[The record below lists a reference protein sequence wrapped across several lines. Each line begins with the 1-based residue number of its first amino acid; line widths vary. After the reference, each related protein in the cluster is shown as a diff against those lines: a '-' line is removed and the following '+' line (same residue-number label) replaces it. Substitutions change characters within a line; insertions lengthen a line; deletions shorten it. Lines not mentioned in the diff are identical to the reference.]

1 MNADHVAMF
10 SALDLAR
17 MLFGVLIVAA
27 GAVSCLFFV
36 GRRKQREYSLLYF
49 GLGAMLYGVRLF
61 INGSSG
67 YMQGRWDWITEV
79 ISLVIPIPLLLFFT
93 ATMAKRWRKIALSSI
108 GIFFVIAAVGM
119 AELFLVHSE
128 RATQKVIHLIAV
140 IVIPVLM
147 VLLFI
152 GGRSAT
158 REQKILRAGF
168 FVFLLFIVHTNLG
181 NIGMI
186 SHGPDLEF
194 IGFVT
199 FLGCLGYVAAARTQR
214 NEEQLLTLNKELEIA
229 RGIQAG
235 LLPEKSFS
243 VAGLTAASRYV
254 PASSV
259 AGDFYDFLPKDGGLG
274 VLIADVS
281 GHGVPAALS
290 ASMVKVAIRAQR
302 DWADDPARVL
312 SGLNSI
318 LCGNLQG
325 QFVTAGYLFLDPQ
338 RGALAYA
345 GAGHPP
351 LLAWRG
357 REKKI
362 ESLEENGLM
371 LGIFPEGVYKC
382 MTAALEPGDR
392 FVLYTDGITEAPS
405 LSGEEFGMERFKD
418 FLAKH
423 ATSPAQELCDSLVKR
438 VTTWSGN
445 SSREQHDDLTLIESS
460 FPGRAKPAAAGVLR

>member
-1 MNADHVAMF
+1 MKEDPIAAF

-27 GAVSCLFFV
+27 GAVSCLFFI

-49 GLGAMLYGVRLF
+49 GLGAILYGVRLF
-61 INGSSG
+61 INGSSH

-79 ISLVIPIPLLLFFT
+79 ISLVIPIPLVLFFMV
-93 ATMAKRWRKIALSSI
+93 TMARRWRKLALWSI
-108 GIFFVIAAVGM
+108 GIFSVIGAVGM

-128 RATQKVIHLIAV
+128 RATQRAIHLIAV
-140 IVIPVLM
+140 VVIPVLM
-147 VLLFI
+147 VLLFV

-168 FVFLLFIVHTNLG
+168 FVFLLFIVHTNLA
-181 NIGMI
+181 NMSLIAP
-186 SHGPDLEF
+186 GPDLEF

-243 VAGLTAASRYV
+243 VAGLTTASRYV
-254 PASSV
+254 PATSV

-290 ASMVKVAIRAQR
+290 ASMVKVAIRAQCN
-302 DWADDPARVL
+302 WADDPARVL

-325 QFVTAGYLFLDPQ
+325 QFVTAGYLYLDPR
-338 RGALAYA
+338 RGALTYA

-351 LLAWRG
+351 LLAWRC
-357 REKKI
+357 REKRV
-362 ESLEENGLM
+362 ESMEENGLM
-371 LGIFPEGVYKC
+371 LGIFPEGAYKS

-392 FVLYTDGITEAPS
+392 FVLYTDGIAEAPS
-405 LSGEEFGMERFKD
+405 LSGEEFGMDRFKS
-418 FLAKH
+418 FLADH
-423 ATSPAQELCDSLVKR
+423 AGSSAQELCDALIKQ
-438 VTTWSGN
+438 VTAWSG
-445 SSREQHDDLTLIESS
+445 STREQHDDLTLIVVDY
-460 FPGRAKPAAAGVLR
+460 KAA

>member
-1 MNADHVAMF
+1 MNADHVAVF

-27 GAVSCLFFV
+27 GAVSCLFFAI
-36 GRRKQREYSLLYF
+36 RRKQREYSLLYF
-49 GLGAMLYGVRLF
+49 GLGAILYGVRLF

-67 YMQGRWDWITEV
+67 YMEKRWDWITEV

-93 ATMAKRWRKIALSSI
+93 ATMAKRWRKLALWSI
-108 GIFFVIAAVGM
+108 GIFCVIAAVGM

-128 RATQKVIHLIAV
+128 RATQNVIHLIAIV
-140 IVIPVLM
+140 VIPVLM
-147 VLLFI
+147 VLLFT

-168 FVFLLFIVHTNLG
+168 FVFLLFVVHTNLG
-181 NIGMI
+181 NMRVI
-186 SHGPDLEF
+186 SRGPDLEF

-214 NEEQLLTLNKELEIA
+214 NEQQLLTLSKELEIA

-235 LLPEKSFS
+235 LLPEKGFS
-243 VAGLTAASRYV
+243 VAGLTTASRYV
-254 PASSV
+254 PATSV

-302 DWADDPARVL
+302 DWADKPAQVL
-312 SGLNSI
+312 TGLNAI
-318 LCGNLQG
+318 LCGSLQG
-325 QFVTAGYLFLDPQ
+325 QFVTAGYLYLDPR

-357 REKKI
+357 REKRV

-371 LGIFPEGVYKC
+371 LGIFPEGAYKS

-392 FVLYTDGITEAPS
+392 FVLYTDGIAEAPS
-405 LSGEEFGMERFKD
+405 LSGEEFGMERFKS
-418 FLAKH
+418 FLAEH
-423 ATSPAQELCDSLVKR
+423 AGSSAQELCDALIKH
-438 VTTWSGN
+438 VTAWSG
-445 SSREQHDDLTLIESS
+445 SPREQHDDLTLIVVDY
-460 FPGRAKPAAAGVLR
+460 KAA

>member
-1 MNADHVAMF
+1 MNADHVAVF

-27 GAVSCLFFV
+27 GAVSCLFFAI
-36 GRRKQREYSLLYF
+36 RRKQREYSLLYF

-61 INGSSG
+61 INGSSD
-67 YMQGRWDWITEV
+67 YMHGRWDRITEV

-93 ATMAKRWRKIALSSI
+93 ATMARRWKKIALWSI

-128 RATQKVIHLIAV
+128 RATQTVIHLIAIV
-140 IVIPVLM
+140 VIPVLM
-147 VLLFI
+147 VLLFV

-168 FVFLLFIVHTNLG
+168 FVFLLFVIHTNLG
-181 NIGMI
+181 NMRVI
-186 SHGPDLEF
+186 SRGPDLEF

-214 NEEQLLTLNKELEIA
+214 NEEQLVILNKELEIA

-235 LLPEKSFS
+235 LLPEKGFS
-243 VAGLTAASRYV
+243 VAGLTTASRYV
-254 PASSV
+254 PATSV

-302 DWADDPARVL
+302 DWADKPAQVL
-312 SGLNSI
+312 TGLNSI
-318 LCGNLQG
+318 LCGSLQG
-325 QFVTAGYLFLDPQ
+325 QFVTAGYLYLDPR

-351 LLAWRG
+351 LLVWRAG
-357 REKKI
+357 EARV
-362 ESLEENGLM
+362 ESMEENGLM
-371 LGIFPEGVYKC
+371 LGIFPEGAYKSL
-382 MTAALEPGDR
+382 TATLNSGDR
-392 FVLYTDGITEAPS
+392 FILYTDGIPEAPS
-405 LSGEEFGMERFKD
+405 ASGEEFGMERFKD
-418 FLAKH
+418 FLQQNSGHSTQEVCDLLIRQVA
-423 ATSPAQELCDSLVKR
+423 AWCAGGAQ
-438 VTTWSGN
+438 
-445 SSREQHDDLTLIESS
+445 EQHDDLTLIVVDY
-460 FPGRAKPAAAGVLR
+460 KAA

>member
-1 MNADHVAMF
+1 MNADHIAAF

-27 GAVSCLFFV
+27 GAVSCLFFAV
-36 GRRKQREYSLLYF
+36 RRKQREYSLLYF
-49 GLGAMLYGVRLF
+49 GLGAILYGVRLF
-61 INGSSG
+61 INGSTH
-67 YMQGRWDWITEV
+67 YMQGRWDWITEA
-79 ISLVIPIPLLLFFT
+79 ISLVIPIPLLLFFM
-93 ATMAKRWRKIALSSI
+93 ATMARRWRRLVLWSI
-108 GIFFVIAAVGM
+108 GIFCVIGAVGM

-128 RATQKVIHLIAV
+128 RATQKAIHLIAV
-140 IVIPVLM
+140 VAIPVLM
-147 VLLFI
+147 VLLFV

-168 FVFLLFIVHTNLG
+168 FVFLLFIVHTNLANVG
-181 NIGMI
+181 VIP
-186 SHGPDLEF
+186 HGPDLEF

-259 AGDFYDFLPKDGGLG
+259 AGDFYDFLQKDGGLG

-302 DWADDPARVL
+302 DWADKPAQVL
-312 SGLNSI
+312 TGLNAI
-318 LCGNLQG
+318 LCGSLQG
-325 QFVTAGYLFLDPQ
+325 QFVTAGYLYLDPS

-351 LLAWRG
+351 LLVWRAG
-357 REKKI
+357 EARV
-362 ESLEENGLM
+362 ESIEENGLM
-371 LGIFPEGVYKC
+371 LGIFPEGAYKSK
-382 MTAALEPGDR
+382 AATLDPGDR

-405 LSGEEFGMERFKD
+405 LSGEEFGMERFKN
-418 FLAKH
+418 FLAEH
-423 ATSPAQELCDSLVKR
+423 AGSSAQELCDALVKR
-438 VTTWSGN
+438 VTSWSG
-445 SSREQHDDLTLIESS
+445 STREQHDDLTLIVVDY
-460 FPGRAKPAAAGVLR
+460 KAA

>member
-1 MNADHVAMF
+1 MDADHVAAF

-27 GAVSCLFFV
+27 GAVSCLFFAF
-36 GRRKQREYSLLYF
+36 RRKQREYSLLYF
-49 GLGAMLYGVRLF
+49 GLGAILYGVRLF
-61 INGSSG
+61 INGSAH
-67 YMQGRWDWITEV
+67 YVQGQWDWITEA

-93 ATMAKRWRKIALSSI
+93 ATMARRWRKLAMWSI
-108 GIFFVIAAVGM
+108 GVFSVIGAVGM
-119 AELFLVHSE
+119 VELFLVHSE
-128 RATQKVIHLIAV
+128 RATQRVIHLIAV
-140 IVIPVLM
+140 VVIPILM
-147 VLLFI
+147 VLLFV

-168 FVFLLFIVHTNLG
+168 FVFLMFIVHTNLA
-181 NIGMI
+181 NIGAI
-186 SHGPDLEF
+186 PHGPDLEF
-194 IGFVT
+194 IGFVA
-199 FLGCLGYVAAARTQR
+199 FLGCLGYVAAARTHH
-214 NEEQLLTLNKELEIA
+214 NEERLLALNKELEIA

-254 PASSV
+254 PATSV
-259 AGDFYDFLPKDGGLG
+259 AGDFYDFLPKDSGLG

-312 SGLNSI
+312 TGLNSI

-325 QFVTAGYLFLDPQ
+325 QFVTAGYVYLDPG

-351 LLAWRG
+351 LLAWRA
-357 REKKI
+357 REKKV
-362 ESLEENGLM
+362 ECMEENGLM
-371 LGIFPEGVYKC
+371 LGIFPEGAYKC
-382 MTAALEPGDR
+382 MTADLAPGDR

-405 LSGEEFGMERFKD
+405 LSGEEFGMDRFKS
-418 FLAKH
+418 FLAEH
-423 ATSPAQELCDSLVKR
+423 AASPAQELCDALVKH
-438 VTTWSGN
+438 VTAWSGN
-445 SSREQHDDLTLIESS
+445 SREQHDDLTLIVVDY
-460 FPGRAKPAAAGVLR
+460 KAA

>member
-1 MNADHVAMF
+1 MNADHIAAF

-27 GAVSCLFFV
+27 GAVSCLFFA

-49 GLGAMLYGVRLF
+49 GLGAILYGVRLF
-61 INGSSG
+61 INGSSN
-67 YMQGRWDWITEV
+67 YMQGRWEWITEV

-93 ATMAKRWRKIALSSI
+93 ATMARRWRKLALWSI
-108 GIFFVIAAVGM
+108 GIFSVIGAVGM
-119 AELFLVHSE
+119 VELFVVHSE
-128 RATQKVIHLIAV
+128 RATQKAIHLIAV
-140 IVIPVLM
+140 VVIPVLM
-147 VLLFI
+147 VLLFV

-168 FVFLLFIVHTNLG
+168 FIFLVFIVHTNLA
-181 NIGMI
+181 NIEAI
-186 SHGPDLEF
+186 PHGPDLEF

-243 VAGLTAASRYV
+243 VAGLTAASRYI
-254 PASSV
+254 PATSV

-290 ASMVKVAIRAQR
+290 ASMVKVAISAQR

-325 QFVTAGYLFLDPQ
+325 QFVTAGYLYLNPR
-338 RGALAYA
+338 RGALTYA

-351 LLAWRG
+351 VLAWRG
-357 REKKI
+357 REKRV
-362 ESLEENGLM
+362 EAMEENGLM
-371 LGIFPEGVYKC
+371 LGIFPEGEYKS

-392 FVLYTDGITEAPS
+392 FVLYTDGIAEAPS
-405 LSGEEFGMERFKD
+405 VSGEEFGMDRFKH
-418 FLAKH
+418 FLAEH
-423 ATSPAQELCDSLVKR
+423 AGSSAQELCDALIKH
-438 VTTWSGN
+438 VTAWSG
-445 SSREQHDDLTLIESS
+445 STREQHDDLTLIVVDY
-460 FPGRAKPAAAGVLR
+460 KAA

>member
-1 MNADHVAMF
+1 MNADHVAAF

-27 GAVSCLFFV
+27 GAVSCLFFAV
-36 GRRKQREYSLLYF
+36 RLKLREYSLLYF

-61 INGSSG
+61 INGSSN
-67 YMQGRWDWITEV
+67 YMQEQWDWITEV
-79 ISLVIPIPLLLFFT
+79 IALVIPIPLLLFFT
-93 ATMAKRWRKIALSSI
+93 ATMARRWRKLALWSI
-108 GIFFVIAAVGM
+108 GIFCVIGAVGM
-119 AELFLVHSE
+119 AELFLVQSE
-128 RATQKVIHLIAV
+128 RATQKAIHLIAIV
-140 IVIPVLM
+140 VIPFLM

-152 GGRSAT
+152 GGRTAS

-235 LLPEKSFS
+235 LLPEKGFS
-243 VAGLTAASRYV
+243 VAGLTTASRYV
-254 PASSV
+254 PATSV

-274 VLIADVS
+274 ILIADVS

-290 ASMVKVAIRAQR
+290 ASMVKVAITAQR
-302 DWADDPARVL
+302 DWANDPARVL

-325 QFVTAGYLFLDPQ
+325 QFVTAGFLYLDPR
-338 RGALAYA
+338 RGALTYA

-357 REKKI
+357 REKKV
-362 ESLEENGLM
+362 ESIEENGLM
-371 LGIFPEGVYKC
+371 LGIFPEGAYKS

-392 FVLYTDGITEAPS
+392 FVLYTDGIAEAPS

-418 FLAKH
+418 FM
-423 ATSPAQELCDSLVKR
+423 TQNSGRSAQDFCDGLIQHVAAWCGS
-438 VTTWSGN
+438 T
-445 SSREQHDDLTLIESS
+445 SREQHDDLTLIVVDY
-460 FPGRAKPAAAGVLR
+460 KAA

>member
-1 MNADHVAMF
+1 MDADHVAAF

-27 GAVSCLFFV
+27 GAVSCLFFAF
-36 GRRKQREYSLLYF
+36 RRKQREYSLLYF
-49 GLGAMLYGVRLF
+49 GLGAILYGVRLF
-61 INGSSG
+61 INGSAH
-67 YMQGRWDWITEV
+67 YVQGQWDWITEA

-93 ATMAKRWRKIALSSI
+93 ATMARRWRKLAMWSI
-108 GIFFVIAAVGM
+108 GVFSVIGAVGM
-119 AELFLVHSE
+119 VELFLVHSE
-128 RATQKVIHLIAV
+128 RATQRVIHLIAV
-140 IVIPVLM
+140 VVIPILM
-147 VLLFI
+147 VLLFV

-168 FVFLLFIVHTNLG
+168 FVFLMFIVHTNLA
-181 NIGMI
+181 NIGAI
-186 SHGPDLEF
+186 PHGPDLEF
-194 IGFVT
+194 IGFVA
-199 FLGCLGYVAAARTQR
+199 FLGCLGYVAAARTHH
-214 NEEQLLTLNKELEIA
+214 NEERLLALNKELEIA

-243 VAGLTAASRYV
+243 LAGLVTASRYV

-259 AGDFYDFLPKDGGLG
+259 AGDFYDFLPKDNGLG

-290 ASMVKVAIRAQR
+290 ASMVKVAIRSQR

-312 SGLNSI
+312 TGLNSI

-325 QFVTAGYLFLDPQ
+325 QFVTAGYVYLDPG

-351 LLAWRG
+351 LLAWRA
-357 REKKI
+357 REKKV
-362 ESLEENGLM
+362 ECMEENGLM
-371 LGIFPEGVYKC
+371 LGIFPEGAYKC
-382 MTAALEPGDR
+382 MTADLAPGDR

-405 LSGEEFGMERFKD
+405 LSGEEFGMDRFKS
-418 FLAKH
+418 FLAEH
-423 ATSPAQELCDSLVKR
+423 AASPAQELCDALVKHVR
-438 VTTWSGN
+438 AWSGN
-445 SSREQHDDLTLIESS
+445 SREQHDDLTLVVVDY
-460 FPGRAKPAAAGVLR
+460 KAA

>member
-1 MNADHVAMF
+1 MNTDHIAAF

-27 GAVSCLFFV
+27 GAVSCLFFAV
-36 GRRKQREYSLLYF
+36 RRKQREYSLLYF
-49 GLGAMLYGVRLF
+49 GLGAILYGVRLF

-67 YMQGRWDWITEV
+67 YMEKRWDWITEM

-93 ATMAKRWRKIALSSI
+93 ATLARRWRKFVLWLI
-108 GIFFVIAAVGM
+108 GIFCVIGAVGM

-128 RATQKVIHLIAV
+128 RATQRVIHVIAIV
-140 IVIPVLM
+140 VIPVLM
-147 VLLFI
+147 VLLFV

-168 FVFLLFIVHTNLG
+168 FVFLLFIAHTNLA
-181 NIGMI
+181 NIRVVP
-186 SHGPDLEF
+186 HGPDLEF

-199 FLGCLGYVAAARTQR
+199 FLGALGYVAASRTQR
-214 NEEQLLTLNKELEIA
+214 NEERLLSLNKEMEIA

-235 LLPEKSFS
+235 LLPGKNFS

-325 QFVTAGYLFLDPQ
+325 QFVTAGYLYLDPK

-351 LLAWRG
+351 LLSWRG
-357 REKKI
+357 RKKQV
-362 ESLEENGLM
+362 ESMEENGLM
-371 LGIFPEGVYKC
+371 LGIFPEGAYKSV
-382 MTAALEPGDR
+382 TTTLEPGDR

-405 LSGEEFGMERFKD
+405 LSGEEFGMERFKS
-418 FLAKH
+418 FLAEH
-423 ATSPAQELCDSLVKR
+423 AGRSAHELCDALVKH
-438 VTTWSGN
+438 VTAWSGN
-445 SSREQHDDLTLIESS
+445 SNREQHDDLTLIVVDYKALEESI
-460 FPGRAKPAAAGVLR
+460 

>member
-1 MNADHVAMF
+1 MDADHVAAF

-27 GAVSCLFFV
+27 GAVSCLFFAF
-36 GRRKQREYSLLYF
+36 RRKQREYSLLYF
-49 GLGAMLYGVRLF
+49 GLGAILYGVRLF
-61 INGSSG
+61 INGSAH
-67 YMQGRWDWITEV
+67 YMQGQWDWITEA

-93 ATMAKRWRKIALSSI
+93 ATMARRWRKLALWSI
-108 GIFFVIAAVGM
+108 GVFSVIGAVGM
-119 AELFLVHSE
+119 VELFLVHSE
-128 RATQKVIHLIAV
+128 RATQRVIHLIAV
-140 IVIPVLM
+140 VVIPILM

-168 FVFLLFIVHTNLG
+168 FVFLLFIVHTNLT
-181 NIGMI
+181 NIGAI
-186 SHGPDLEF
+186 PHGPDLEF
-194 IGFVT
+194 IGFVS

-235 LLPEKSFS
+235 LLPEKSYS
-243 VAGLTAASRYV
+243 VAGLVTASRYV

-259 AGDFYDFLPKDGGLG
+259 AGDFYDFLPKDSGLG

-312 SGLNSI
+312 TGLNSI

-325 QFVTAGYLFLDPQ
+325 QFVTAGYLYLDPG

-351 LLAWRG
+351 LLAWRA
-357 REKKI
+357 REKKV
-362 ESLEENGLM
+362 ECMEENGLM
-371 LGIFPEGVYKC
+371 LGIFPEGAYRC
-382 MTAALEPGDR
+382 MTADLGPGDR

-405 LSGEEFGMERFKD
+405 LSGEEFGMDRFKS
-418 FLAKH
+418 FLAEH
-423 ATSPAQELCDSLVKR
+423 AASPAQELCDALVKH
-438 VTTWSGN
+438 VTAWSGN
-445 SSREQHDDLTLIESS
+445 SREQHDDLTLVVVDY
-460 FPGRAKPAAAGVLR
+460 KAA

>member
-1 MNADHVAMF
+1 MDADHVAAF

-27 GAVSCLFFV
+27 GAVSCLFFAF
-36 GRRKQREYSLLYF
+36 RRKQREYSLLYF
-49 GLGAMLYGVRLF
+49 GLGAILYGVRLF
-61 INGSSG
+61 INGSAH
-67 YMQGRWDWITEV
+67 YMQGQWDWITEA

-93 ATMAKRWRKIALSSI
+93 ATMARRWRKLALWSI
-108 GIFFVIAAVGM
+108 GVFSVIGAVGM
-119 AELFLVHSE
+119 VELFLVHSE
-128 RATQKVIHLIAV
+128 RATQRVIHLIAV
-140 IVIPVLM
+140 VVIPILM

-168 FVFLLFIVHTNLG
+168 FIFLLFIVHTNLT
-181 NIGMI
+181 NIGAI
-186 SHGPDLEF
+186 PHGPDLEF
-194 IGFVT
+194 IGFVA
-199 FLGCLGYVAAARTQR
+199 FLGCLGYVAAARTHH
-214 NEEQLLTLNKELEIA
+214 NEERLLALNKEMEIA

-254 PASSV
+254 PATSV
-259 AGDFYDFLPKDGGLG
+259 AGDFYDFLPKDSGLG

-290 ASMVKVAIRAQR
+290 ASMVKVAIRAQL

-312 SGLNSI
+312 TGLNSI

-325 QFVTAGYLFLDPQ
+325 QFVTAGYLYLDTG

-351 LLAWRG
+351 LLAWRA
-357 REKKI
+357 REKKV
-362 ESLEENGLM
+362 ECMEENGLM
-371 LGIFPEGVYKC
+371 LGIFPEGAYRC
-382 MTAALEPGDR
+382 MTADLGPGDR

-405 LSGEEFGMERFKD
+405 LSGEEFGMDRFKS
-418 FLAKH
+418 FLAEH
-423 ATSPAQELCDSLVKR
+423 AASPAQELCDALVKH
-438 VTTWSGN
+438 VTAWSGN
-445 SSREQHDDLTLIESS
+445 SREQHDDLTLVVVDY
-460 FPGRAKPAAAGVLR
+460 KAA

>member
-1 MNADHVAMF
+1 MNGDNIAVF

-17 MLFGVLIVAA
+17 MLFGVLILAA
-27 GAVSCLFFV
+27 GSGSCLFFAF
-36 GRRKQREYSLLYF
+36 RRKQREYSLLYF
-49 GLGAMLYGVRLF
+49 GLGAILYGVRLF
-61 INGSSG
+61 INGSST
-67 YMQGRWDWITEV
+67 YMHGRWDRTIRA
-79 ISLVIPIPLLLFFT
+79 ISLVIPIPLILFFT
-93 ATMAKRWRKIALSSI
+93 ATTATRWRKLVLWSI
-108 GIFFVIAAVGM
+108 GLFSVIGAVGM
-119 AELFLVHSE
+119 VELFLVHSE
-128 RATQKVIHLIAV
+128 RATQRAIHLIAIV
-140 IVIPVLM
+140 VIPILM
-147 VLLFI
+147 VLLFV

-158 REQKILRAGF
+158 REQKILRTGF
-168 FVFLLFIVHTNLG
+168 FVFLLFIVYTNLA
-181 NIGMI
+181 NIGAI
-186 SHGPDLEF
+186 PRGPDLEF

-199 FLGCLGYVAAARTQR
+199 FLGCLGYVAAARTHQ
-214 NEEQLLTLNKELEIA
+214 NEEKLLTLNKELEIA

-235 LLPEKSFS
+235 LLPEKNFS

-254 PASSV
+254 PATSV

-302 DWADDPARVL
+302 EWADKPAQVL
-312 SGLNSI
+312 TGLNSI

-325 QFVTAGYLFLDPQ
+325 QFVTAGYLYLDPR

-345 GAGHPP
+345 GAAHPP

-362 ESLEENGLM
+362 ESMEENGLM
-371 LGIFPEGVYKC
+371 LGIFPEGTYKG

-405 LSGEEFGMERFKD
+405 LSGEEFGMERFKS
-418 FLAKH
+418 FLAEH
-423 ATSPAQELCDSLVKR
+423 SGSSAQELCDVLVKH
-438 VTTWSGN
+438 VTAWSGN
-445 SSREQHDDLTLIESS
+445 GSREQHDDLTLIVVDYKV
-460 FPGRAKPAAAGVLR
+460 A

>member
-1 MNADHVAMF
+1 MNADHIAVF
-10 SALDLAR
+10 STLDLLR

-27 GAVSCLFFV
+27 GAVSCLVFA

-49 GLGAMLYGVRLF
+49 GLGAILYGVRLF
-61 INGSSG
+61 INGSSN
-67 YMQGRWDWITEV
+67 YMQERWDWITEV

-93 ATMAKRWRKIALSSI
+93 ATMARRWRKLALWSIAVFSVI
-108 GIFFVIAAVGM
+108 GAVGM

-128 RATQKVIHLIAV
+128 RATQRAIHLIAIV
-140 IVIPVLM
+140 VIPVLM

-168 FVFLLFIVHTNLG
+168 FVFLLFIVHTNLA
-181 NIGMI
+181 NIGAI
-186 SHGPDLEF
+186 QHGPDLEF

-214 NEEQLLTLNKELEIA
+214 TEEQLLTLNKEMEIA

-254 PASSV
+254 PATSV

-302 DWADDPARVL
+302 DWADKPAQVL
-312 SGLNSI
+312 TGLNSI
-318 LCGNLQG
+318 LCGSLQG
-325 QFVTAGYLFLDPQ
+325 QFVTAGYLYLDPGC
-338 RGALAYA
+338 GALAYA

-351 LLAWRG
+351 LLAWRA
-357 REKKI
+357 REKKV
-362 ESLEENGLM
+362 ECMEENGLM
-371 LGIFPEGVYKC
+371 LGIFPEGAYKS
-382 MTAALEPGDR
+382 MTADLEPGDR

-405 LSGEEFGMERFKD
+405 LSGEEFGMDRFKS
-418 FLAKH
+418 FLAEH
-423 ATSPAQELCDSLVKR
+423 AGRSAQELCDALVKH
-438 VTTWSGN
+438 VTAWSGN
-445 SSREQHDDLTLIESS
+445 SAREQHDDLTLIVVDYN
-460 FPGRAKPAAAGVLR
+460 AG